1 MPGDFIKKDLAAF
14 FNSNELGDIA
24 SWQGNTFNCMF
35 FNEYEAVNIFGI
47 EVESEKPMLLA
58 RDEDIEGIAQ
68 GAKIEI
74 LNSGVITEFKVI
86 NIQPDGT
93 GLTIL
98 ILSKD

>member
-1 MPGDFIKKDLAAF
+1 MPGDFIKKDLAVF

-47 EVESEKPMLLA
+47 EVESENPMLLA

-68 GAKIEI
+68 EAKIEI

-98 ILSKD
+98 ILLY